1 MAIFV
6 FMVIMAVVV
15 SAIFEGMKMKRDRKR
30 WVNGLYYEDVG
41 RKWVT
46 ARMTSDPDRV
56 EFMVEFLPRKGLFRD
71 EHLETHIPY
80 ELYIKREEYEE
91 G

>member
-6 FMVIMAVVV
+6 LIVIIPVLIA
-15 SAIFEGMKMKRDRKR
+15 SLFDGMKMIKDRKR
-30 WVNGLYYEDVG
+30 WVNGLHYQNVG

-56 EFMVEFLPRKGLFRD
+56 EFKVEFLPRKGLFREED
-71 EHLETHIPY
+71 KSLHLPY